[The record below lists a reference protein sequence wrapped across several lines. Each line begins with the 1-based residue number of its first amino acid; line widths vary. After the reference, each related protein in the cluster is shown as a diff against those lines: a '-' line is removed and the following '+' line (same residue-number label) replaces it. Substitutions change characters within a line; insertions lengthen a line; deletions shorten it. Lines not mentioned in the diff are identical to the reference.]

1 MPIDLIHDEEN
12 EIYIIEFKN
21 GENRLNVGVVKRF
34 NEILDIIENDSKAKC
49 FITIG
54 EGKFFSNGF
63 DLPRFEKFPEERPV
77 FISDFIS
84 LVCRLL
90 TFPVPSIAA
99 INGHAFAGGCMLS
112 LAHDFRIMR
121 NDRGFICMNE
131 VDIKLVL
138 GIGMNW
144 LIIAKIGDASTLRDM
159 IIYGKRYTATE
170 AEEKEIINKAVPSLD
185 DVLPESILLAKEIS
199 SKKLNR
205 NSFGLLKK
213 GLYINA
219 IKQLQ
224 TQQDEIKAYIQSKL

>member
-1 MPIDLIHDEEN
+1 MDML
-12 EIYIIEFKN
+12 
-21 GENRLNVGVVKRF
+21 
-34 NEILDIIENDSKAKC
+34 
-49 FITIG
+49 
-54 EGKFFSNGF
+54 
-63 DLPRFEKFPEERPV
+63 
-77 FISDFIS
+77 
-84 LVCRLL
+84 LVCRRLCISDYNTLYCQLRLL
-90 TFPVPSIAA
+90 NYCFIMFL
-99 INGHAFAGGCMLS
+99 IAGGCMLS